1 MSQDRIVRQV
11 PRPVRGGFVVA
22 LVVVLAVAAA
32 VTGAAGAGPPPGPRG
47 NDGKEA
53 PLPTDHEDQVTV
65 RLAEVQILVT
75 DRRGNP
81 VTDLR
86 PEEVTVY
93 ERGKKRKLAFLEPF
107 TSRGSVTVP
116 LPEPTPLV
124 EKGEETPE
132 PAEQAPVIPPPPPRR
147 RIVLLFDLWNSRTQD
162 RKRWIEAARDWIEN
176 QMRPDDLVAL
186 AALETSG
193 QVRML
198 LNFTSEKDPLL
209 AILGDGSFVESVPY
223 QDWMMDIRRLLD
235 DLQTCVNAYEPDF
248 CSESAVQPYL
258 HEWRVRGEM
267 TLAGLSRFAASLGAI
282 PGRKVILYM
291 SAGILPNPGQAAVDA
306 ILATFGTDVIS
317 MRNISFRLQR
327 DLNREV
333 LDMLR
338 VANGADVTFF
348 TFDTRPSSLRDS
360 SWTAEQRV
368 MMHERQFM
376 DPFSAMFDS
385 TRGSLDT
392 LALRTG
398 GRSFHGP
405 KIEKNLP
412 LAVRAIEG
420 LYTVGFYRDPKARGL
435 PKVKVKIARRRL
447 RITYPDR
454 YDPRKKLPRSVPL
467 ELAIGKTRPLEQ
479 GFLLPV
485 MVQAEATYLRFRKEG
500 KGYHADLAVY
510 VEAVRP
516 DGSVAGEAYQVVGVD
531 VDERRYEQRA
541 GLRFAHQVGLVLPP
555 GGYRIR
561 VRLADADFR
570 VTAERAIDVTVGED
584 GSVAPGIQNSVHSR
598 KSGSREAAPASGGGA
613 RKDASN

>member
-1 MSQDRIVRQV
+1 MSQDRIACRK
-11 PRPVRGGFVVA
+11 PRPSRAGM
-22 LVVVLAVAAA
+22 VLAVLLALPAFVLPGGRAGFLAA
-32 VTGAAGAGPPPGPRG
+32 PPPAPGQAP
-47 NDGKEA
+47 KA
-53 PLPTDHEDQVTV
+53 PLPSGREDRVTV
-65 RLAEVQILVT
+65 RLAEVQVLVT

-86 PEEVTVY
+86 PDEVTVY
-93 ERGKKRKLAFLEPF
+93 ERGKKRKLAYLEPF
-107 TSRGSVTVP
+107 TGRGDAALP

-124 EKGEETPE
+124 EEGKAEPGETRP
-132 PAEQAPVIPPPPPRR
+132 PPVIPPPASRR

-162 RKRWIEAARDWIEN
+162 RKRWVRAARDWIREE
-176 QMRPDDLVAL
+176 MRPDDLVAL

-193 QVRML
+193 NVRML

-209 AILGDGSFVESVPY
+209 AILGDGSFVEAVPY

-258 HEWRVRGEM
+258 HEWRVRGET
-267 TLAGLSRFAASLGAI
+267 TLAGLARFAASLGAI
-282 PGRKVILYM
+282 PGRKVVLYM

-317 MRNISFRLQR
+317 LRDISFRVQR
-327 DLNREV
+327 DLNREM

-368 MMHERQFM
+368 MVHERRFM
-376 DPFSAMFDS
+376 DPFAAMFDA

-392 LALRTG
+392 FAVRTG

-420 LYTVGFYRDPKARGL
+420 LYTVGFYRDPRARGL
-435 PKVKVKIARRRL
+435 PRVRVKIARRRL
-447 RITYPDR
+447 RVTYPDR
-454 YDPRKKLPRSVPL
+454 YDPRKKLPRSIPL
-467 ELAIGKTRPLEQ
+467 ELAIGKTRPLER

-485 MVQAEATYLRFRKEG
+485 MIQSDANWFRYRKGEG
-500 KGYHADLAVY
+500 GYHADLAVY
-510 VEAVRP
+510 VQAVTPR
-516 DGSVAGEAYQVVGVD
+516 GKSAGETFQMVGID
-531 VDERRYEQRA
+531 LDERRYEQRA
-541 GLRFAHQVGLVLPP
+541 TLRFAHQVGLVLPP
-555 GGYRIR
+555 GGYRVR

-570 VTAERAIDVTVGED
+570 VTAERAIDVTLGPD
-584 GSVAPGIQNSVHSR
+584 GSVAPGIQNSGR
-598 KSGSREAAPASGGGA
+598 PRDSGSGTGPEPGPESRPGGT
-613 RKDASN
+613 S

>member
-1 MSQDRIVRQV
+1 MSQDRIALRK
-11 PRPVRGGFVVA
+11 PRVA
-22 LVVVLAVAAA
+22 RDGMLAALLVVLAVSL
-32 VTGAAGAGPPPGPRG
+32 AGTRGTVAGPPPGAAG
-47 NDGKEA
+47 NDGKES
-53 PLPTDHEDQVTV
+53 PLPTDHEDRVTV
-65 RLAEVQILVT
+65 RLAEIQVLVT
-75 DRRGNP
+75 DRQGNP

-93 ERGKKRKLAFLEPF
+93 ERGRKRRLAFLEPF
-107 TSRGSVTVP
+107 TNRGAVTIP

-124 EKGEETPE
+124 EKGKEAPE
-132 PAEQAPVIPPPPPRR
+132 PAERAPVIPPPPPRR

-162 RKRWIEAARDWIEN
+162 RKRWVRAAREWIES
-176 QMRPDDLVAL
+176 QMRPSDLVAL

-193 QVRML
+193 RVRML

-317 MRNISFRLQR
+317 MRNMSFRLQR
-327 DLNREV
+327 DLNREI

-398 GRSFHGP
+398 GRAFHGP
-405 KIEKNLP
+405 RIERNLP

-447 RITYPDR
+447 RISYPDR
-454 YDPRKKLPRSVPL
+454 YDPRKKLPRSIPL
-467 ELAIGKTRPLEQ
+467 ELAIGKTRPLER

-485 MVQAEATYLRFRKEG
+485 MIQAEATYLRFQKEG

-516 DGSVAGEAYQVVGVD
+516 DGTIAGESYQVVGID

-541 GLRFAHQVGLVLPP
+541 GLRFAHQVGLILPA

-570 VTAERAIDVTVGED
+570 VTAERAIDVTVRDD
-584 GSVAPGIQNSVHSR
+584 GSVSPGIQNSVRSR
-598 KSGSREAAPASGGGA
+598 KSGSREEVAPAGGTGKKA
-613 RKDASN
+613 ASR